1 MIKWPGPYHKDLYF
15 IALVLM
21 MVSLPLS
28 KFGMS
33 VAQFG
38 LAISWLWGM
47 KFKKKFNRLW
57 YNLPAIVLISFY
69 LLHVIGLIYSSDM
82 GYALK
87 DLRIKL
93 PIFILPFILA
103 TSEPIDKKK
112 FHILLMLYIAA
123 VVGGTIVSFVI
134 LITKDIGNIRE
145 ISPFMSHIRFG
156 LNVCMA
162 IFVSVYFILIHIKE
176 KSALKWAFMSIII
189 WLVVFLILSKSATGF
204 YALSITGIFVSIYA
218 IIKLKK
224 SLVRSILVGTIILF
238 PIITFSYLFVVF
250 QDYFSA
256 DPDEL
261 LNLETKTADGNKYLH
276 DTISLR
282 VENGQYIGI
291 YICEPE
297 LRKVWE
303 KRSTMSFDGQ
313 DLMSQKLKFTL
324 IRYMN
329 SKGLRKDRK
338 GIESLSNKDIR
349 NVEKGIANVVYTKG
363 LSLKPR
369 IYKLIWEFQVMK
381 ANENPGGHSLLQ
393 RIEFWKASIGIIKEN
408 FWIGV
413 GTGDIEQAF
422 KKEYEAHQSYLAPEF
437 RHRAH
442 NQYLAIFV
450 SFGVFGFIWFI
461 FSLFYPAIK
470 SQSMSTTGGFDL
482 NRQKGFDF
490 LYFSFFSILIL
501 SMFYEDT
508 LETQAGVTFYAFL
521 NSLFLFARKK

>member
-15 IALVLM
+15 IALLLM
-21 MVSLPLS
+21 VVSLPLS

-38 LAISWLWGM
+38 LAISWLWGG

-57 YNLPAIVLISFY
+57 YNIPATVLISFY
-69 LLHVIGLIYSSDM
+69 LLHVIGLIYSSDID
-82 GYALK
+82 YALK

-93 PIFILPFILA
+93 PLLILPLILA
-103 TSEPIDKKK
+103 TTEPLGKKK
-112 FHILLMLYIAA
+112 FHFLLLMYIAA
-123 VVGGTIVSFVI
+123 VVGGTLVGFGV

-162 IFVSVYFILIHIKE
+162 IFVSVYFTLIYIKE
-176 KSALKWAFMSIII
+176 KRVLKWVFLAIMV
-189 WLVVFLILSKSATGF
+189 WLIVFLILSKSATGF
-204 YALSITGIFVSIYA
+204 YALSITGLFVSIYA

-224 SLVRSILVGTIILF
+224 SIARNFLVTAVILVPLF
-238 PIITFSYLFVVF
+238 IFSYLFIVV
-250 QDYFSA
+250 QDYFSVG
-256 DPDEL
+256 PNEL
-261 LNLETKTADGNKYLH
+261 ANLETKTPNGNKYLH
-276 DTISLR
+276 DTVSLR
-282 VENGQYIGI
+282 IENGQYIGV

-297 LRKVWE
+297 LREIWK
-303 KRSTMSFDGQ
+303 KRSSIDFDGQ
-313 DLMSQKLKFTL
+313 DLQSQKLKFTL
-324 IRYMN
+324 IRYLN
-329 SKGLRKDRK
+329 SKGLRKDRQ
-338 GIESLSNKDIR
+338 GIESLSDKDIR
-349 NVEKGIANVVYTKG
+349 NVEKGIANVVYTKN
-363 LSLKPR
+363 LNLKPR
-369 IYKLIWEFQVMK
+369 IYKLLWEFQVMK

-422 KKEYEAHQSYLAPEF
+422 EKQYEEHQSYLAPEF

-450 SFGVFGFIWFI
+450 SFGVLGLMWFI
-461 FSLFYPAIK
+461 FSLIYPALK
-470 SQSMSTTGGFDL
+470 NQGVPTSWGLYLKGH
-482 NRQKGFDF
+482 KGFDY
-490 LYFSFFSILIL
+490 LYFVFFSILIL

-521 NSLFLFARKK
+521 NSLLLFVRKK